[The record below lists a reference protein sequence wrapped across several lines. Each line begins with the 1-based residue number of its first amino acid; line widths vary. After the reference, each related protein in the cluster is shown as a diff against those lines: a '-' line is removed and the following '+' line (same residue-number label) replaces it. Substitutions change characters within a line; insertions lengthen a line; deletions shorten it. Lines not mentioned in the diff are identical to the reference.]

1 MNENEISS
9 LLKKAREDR
18 HLTQKEA
25 AEKVSYSPQTISLWE
40 SNKVSIKL
48 DFLFGYLDALGI
60 DPVSF
65 LDGEIV
71 ETDNPY
77 HLDNAVLLA
86 FVKKRAKERKADDS
100 SLMECLG
107 ISKPTLNKIFSGEN
121 VLSIS
126 QFYALSRFL
135 SFSVRE
141 PFVKTKDM
149 EPVAQIK
156 KQRSYRKIWIASAC
170 LSLLLVVSA
179 GVTIG
184 VNMTKRT
191 NQNIADD
198 VSASE
203 DISEK
208 VSSDQVYP
216 NGLKEET
223 PEIYVDYATR
233 KLCGFDVGSDYRIAC
248 NRIVPSKEEINI
260 IPSWYDVP
268 LEIRKLKRD
277 EAYEDSDAQR
287 IFIKSANFV
296 NYFPGDKDGILFA
309 NDEDVSLNDRID
321 YYVNSIAESD
331 RENYKVT
338 SEELSLLKANLY
350 VDIPYISDTYF
361 NRSFPMAENAVDVNY
376 EMKTDADGT
385 TYVWITGVKDVSQ
398 KTVVIEKSYQGI
410 SDIRIASKAFAK
422 ECNPNL
428 SSVIFKSK
436 PHYLGT
442 EIFSGLYLT
451 YLDFG
456 LEDDRSYDIDMDIF
470 PVDITEYGILHTVKR
485 SAVFEGFKGAD
496 YARLPL
502 PNVPNLSSMY
512 FYSWFGLSGPDRDFK
527 GFQSVMFPQDTSS
540 MKKSYFFV
548 SYILNN
554 MKVRS
559 LHIPKSIR
567 FRPDYD
573 RDLYLRAIRFE
584 HGYSDKS
591 ENYDKELHDTN
602 GKYLD
607 CMALEYYLKDDVD
620 EDTTYTK
627 SCFKGCLSLRG
638 VINYDVSSIG
648 EESFH
653 SCRLP
658 EEIAFG
664 KPSLIKTNAFSGNYG
679 LKEIHIYS
687 NEEVPSLTIRTNAFV
702 YDDAYLEE
710 HQISKI
716 VFHGYGTEDDH
727 PKLIL
732 EDNYKSKEIKAEFVS

>member
-71 ETDNPY
+71 ETDKPY
-77 HLDNAVLLA
+77 QFDNDILLA
-86 FVKKRAKERKADDS
+86 FVKKRAKERRAGDS

-135 SFSVRE
+135 SFPVRE
-141 PFVKTKDM
+141 PFVMKKEK
-149 EPVAQIK
+149 EPVAQLK
-156 KQRSYRKIWIASAC
+156 KQRSYRPIWIASAC

-184 VNMTKRT
+184 VNMTKRAD
-191 NQNIADD
+191 QNVADN
-198 VSASE
+198 VSSFE
-203 DISEK
+203 EISEK
-208 VSSDQVYP
+208 VSSDQFYP

-233 KLCGFDVGSDYRIAC
+233 KLCGFDVGSDYRIAG

-296 NYFPGDKDGILFA
+296 NYFPGDKDGILLA
-309 NDEDVSLNDRID
+309 NDEDVSLDDRID

-376 EMKTDADGT
+376 EMKTDVDGT
-385 TYVWITGVKDVSQ
+385 TYVWITGVKDASQ

-410 SDIRIASKAFAK
+410 SDIRVASKAFSK

-428 SSVIFKSK
+428 SSVIFKNK
-436 PHYLGT
+436 PHYLGA
-442 EIFSGLYLT
+442 EVFSGLYLT

-456 LEDDRSYDIDMDIF
+456 FEDDRTYDIDMDLF
-470 PVDITEYGILHTVKR
+470 SVDITEYGILHTVKR
-485 SAVFEGFKGAD
+485 SSVFEGFKGAD

-502 PNVPNLSSMY
+502 PNVPNVASMY
-512 FYSWFGLSGPDRDFK
+512 FYSWFGLSGPDKDFK

-540 MKKSYFFV
+540 MKKKYYFI
-548 SYILNN
+548 SNILNN

-567 FRPDYD
+567 FMPDYD
-573 RDLYLRAIRFE
+573 RDLYLRSIRFE
-584 HGYSDKS
+584 HGYSDKN
-591 ENYDKELHDTN
+591 ENYDKELHNTN

-638 VINYDVSSIG
+638 VINYDVTSIG
-648 EESFH
+648 EESFR

-658 EEIAFG
+658 EKIAFG
-664 KPSLIKTNAFSGNYG
+664 KLSLVKTDAFSGNYG
-679 LKEIHIYS
+679 LKEIHIYN
-687 NEEVPSLTIRTNAFV
+687 NEEVPSLTIMTNAFV
-702 YDDAYLEE
+702 YDDAYSDE

-716 VFHGYGTEDDH
+716 VFHGYGSEDDH